1 MVISAAQRS
10 FLPVLLVILLVPE
23 DISCARFLVILPT
36 VVKSHFIM
44 LEPYIKALAG
54 RGHEMVVVSHF
65 PQKQPVSNYTDIV
78 LDASLK
84 GYRSGTGIAIEQVLS
99 FKFPI
104 LNVFS
109 LAKYGV
115 HTCETLL
122 NHPPVNELIKSD
134 EKFDIVVNCIFHTE
148 CFLPFAYKFK
158 AISIGVSTSVL
169 MPWANYRMGNPDN
182 PSYIPN
188 LFTPS
193 PGKMN
198 FVERTVNAVTTVLY
212 KAMYYFMSDCP
223 AQKLVR
229 QYFGQ
234 DTPDLADLARN
245 TSLVLVNTHFSLN
258 SPRPLVPGVV
268 EIGGIHITRPKP
280 LPKHLQDFLDGA
292 HQGVIYFSL
301 GSVLQAE
308 TLPDDKRDAFL
319 QAFSQLPQ
327 KVLWKWEAD
336 TLPGQPKN
344 VRTEKW
350 CPQVDILRHPNVLAF
365 ISHGGLLG
373 TLEAT
378 YNGVPVVGIPF
389 FGDQRNNLAN
399 LAARGMGIILE
410 YSNITKQSV
419 LEALHTVLDQ
429 PSYRENARCT
439 AHIFRDRPQS
449 ALDTAIFWTEYVIR
463 HGGAPHLRTAG
474 VELAWYQY
482 VLLDVIAFILGTIL
496 IFVFAVRKL
505 FRLLCST
512 RKVPK
517 KKKQQ

>member
-1 MVISAAQRS
+1 MVISAAQWL
-10 FLPVLLVILLVPE
+10 FLLLLVILLVPE
-23 DISCARFLVILPT
+23 DIYCARFLVILPT
-36 VVKSHFIM
+36 VVKSHFVM
-44 LEPYIKALAG
+44 LEPYIKALAA

-65 PQKQPVSNYTDIV
+65 PQKQPVSNYTDII

-84 GYRSGTGIAIEQVLS
+84 GYRSGSGAAIEQILPLKNPIINVMVLG
-99 FKFPI
+99 KF
-104 LNVFS
+104 
-109 LAKYGV
+109 GV
-115 HTCETLL
+115 HTCETFLS
-122 NHPPVNELIKSD
+122 HPSVKELIKSD
-134 EKFDIVVNCIFHTE
+134 EKFDVVVNDIFHTD

-169 MPWANYRMGNPDN
+169 MPWANDRLGNPDN

-188 LFTPS
+188 LFTPFA
-193 PGKMN
+193 GQMN
-198 FVERTVNAVTTVLY
+198 LFERTVNAVTTVLY
-212 KAMYYFMSDCP
+212 KAMYRFLSNSP
-223 AQKLVR
+223 SQKLVC

-234 DTPDLADLARN
+234 DTPDLAELARN
-245 TSLVLVNTHFSLN
+245 TSLLLVNSHFSLN

-268 EIGGIHITRPKP
+268 EIGGMHIPRPKP
-280 LPKHLQDFLDGA
+280 LPQHLQDYLDGA
-292 HQGVIYFSL
+292 HHGVIYFSL
-301 GSVLQAE
+301 GSMIQAE

-319 QAFSQLPQ
+319 QAFSVLPQ
-327 KVLWKWEAD
+327 QVLWKWEAD

-365 ISHGGLLG
+365 LSHGGLLG

-389 FGDQRNNLAN
+389 YGDQRNNLAN
-399 LAARGMGIILE
+399 LEARGMGITLQ
-410 YSNITKQSV
+410 YNNITKQSV
-419 LEALHTVLDQ
+419 LKALRTVLDQ
-429 PSYRENARCT
+429 PSYIENARRT
-439 AHIFRDRPQS
+439 ARIFRDRPQS

-482 VLLDVIAFILGTIL
+482 LLLDVIALTLGTIL
-496 IFVFAVRKL
+496 VFVFAVRKL
-505 FRLLCST
+505 FRLLCSSM
-512 RKVPK
+512 KVQ